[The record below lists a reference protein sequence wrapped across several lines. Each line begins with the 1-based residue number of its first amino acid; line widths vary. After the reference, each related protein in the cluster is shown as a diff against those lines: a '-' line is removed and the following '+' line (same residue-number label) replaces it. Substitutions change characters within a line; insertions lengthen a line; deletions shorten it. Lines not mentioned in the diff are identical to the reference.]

1 MEGIGRVFEE
11 GLDGEKRLEG
21 GRQSR
26 SREDQKR
33 RFEQVEEEC
42 K

>member
-11 GLDGEKRLEG
+11 GLNGEKRLEG

-26 SREDQKR
+26 SRED
-33 RFEQVEEEC
+33 
-42 K
+42 